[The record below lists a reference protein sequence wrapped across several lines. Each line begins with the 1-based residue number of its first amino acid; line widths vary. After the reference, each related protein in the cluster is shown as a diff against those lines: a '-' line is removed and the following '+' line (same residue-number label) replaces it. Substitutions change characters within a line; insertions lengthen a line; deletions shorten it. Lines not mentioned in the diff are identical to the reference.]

1 MRKYWIPL
9 VLLAVVGLWWG
20 LDHRGSA
27 PVIHFST
34 ARSLRI
40 ESSVSTNGK
49 VEPVDWAA
57 ARAETAG
64 VVRAINVQRGQNLR
78 AGQPLIF
85 LDTTAAQSD
94 LAGALARQQEAQA
107 ETQTLSQGGKASQL
121 ASVNDAIR
129 SAQEAVEIAQRNF
142 EAMQRLATQQAATK
156 LQVQDAKDGVD
167 RAKLQLS
174 SLEDQRRTL
183 VTASDRSVASARL
196 HDAQSEVQLAQ
207 HRVGLGDIRA
217 PIAGTLYQFDL
228 KLGAYL
234 QPGDIVGLI
243 GDLDQVKVTVYVDE
257 PDLGRVDI
265 GMPVTITWDARPGQ
279 KWFGRVDKLPTQVT
293 ALGTR
298 TVGEVTTIVNNPNH
312 DLIPGVT
319 VNATISSKVVSDA
332 LAIPKAA
339 LRVIQG
345 VNGVYKLEG
354 NRLQWTPVKAGVSDI
369 NNVQIVQGLQQGDRV
384 ADRVVEPSDAEI
396 QNGMRVRPAVD

>member
-1 MRKYWIPL
+1 MRKYSIPVVVLILL
-9 VLLAVVGLWWG
+9 VLWWG

-34 ARSLRI
+34 ARPMRI

-64 VVRAINVQRGQNLR
+64 VVRAINVQRGQDVK
-78 AGQPLIF
+78 AGQTLVL

-107 ETQTLSQGGKASQL
+107 ETQTLGQGGKASQL
-121 ASVNDAIR
+121 ANLEDSIR
-129 SAQEAVEIAQRNF
+129 TAQTGIDVAQRNYDV
-142 EAMQRLATQQAATK
+142 MQRLATQQAATK
-156 LQVQDAKDGVD
+156 LQVQDAKDALD
-167 RAKLQLS
+167 RAKLQLAG
-174 SLEDQRRTL
+174 LQNQRRTL
-183 VTASDRSVASARL
+183 VTASDKSVAQARL
-196 HDAQSEVQLAQ
+196 HDAQAEVSLAQ
-207 HRVGLGDIRA
+207 HRVGLGNIKT
-217 PIAGTLYQFDL
+217 PISGTLYQFDL

-243 GDLDQVKVTVYVDE
+243 GNLEQVKVTVYVDE
-257 PDLGRVDI
+257 PDLGRVSV
-265 GMPVTITWDARPGQ
+265 GMPVSITWDARPGQ
-279 KWFGRVDKLPTQVT
+279 RWFGHVEKLPTEVT

-298 TVGEVTTIVNNPNH
+298 TVGEVTTIVDNPNH
-312 DLIPGVT
+312 DLLPGVT
-319 VNATISSKVVSDA
+319 VNAIVTSKVVSDA

-339 LRVIQG
+339 LRVIQSA
-345 VNGVYKLEG
+345 NGVYKLSG
-354 NRLQWTPVKAGVSDI
+354 DHLVWTPVKPGVSDI
-369 NNVQIVQGLQQGDRV
+369 NNVQILEGLQQGEKV

-396 QNGMRVRPAVD
+396 TNGMRVKASVD

>member
-9 VLLAVVGLWWG
+9 VLLALLILWWG
-20 LDHRGSA
+20 LDHRNSA
-27 PVIHFST
+27 PVIHFSS
-34 ARSLRI
+34 AKPMRL

-64 VVRAINVQRGQNLR
+64 VVRTIDVQRGQVVK
-78 AGQPLIF
+78 AGQTLVL

-94 LAGALARQQEAQA
+94 LAGALARRQEAQA
-107 ETQTLSQGGKASQL
+107 ESQTLSEGGKASQL
-121 ASVNDAIR
+121 ANLNDSIHT
-129 SAQEAVEIAQRNF
+129 AQTALDIAQRNYD
-142 EAMQRLATQQAATK
+142 AMQRLASQQAATK
-156 LQVQDAKDGVD
+156 LQVLDAKDSVD

-174 SLEDQRRTL
+174 ALEDQRRTL
-183 VTASDRSVASARL
+183 VTSSDKSVAQARL
-196 HDAQSEVQLAQ
+196 HDTQAAVALAQ
-207 HRVGLGDIRA
+207 HHVGLGDITT
-217 PIAGTLYQFDL
+217 PISGTLYQFDL

-243 GDLDQVKVTVYVDE
+243 GDLNQMKVTVYVDE
-257 PDLGRVDI
+257 PDLGRVAA

-279 KWFGRVDKLPTQVT
+279 KWFGHVDKLPTEVT

-298 TVGEVTTIVNNPNH
+298 TVGEVTTIVDNPNH

-319 VNATISSKVVSDA
+319 VNATIISKVVPDA

-345 VNGVYKLEG
+345 VNGVYKLNG
-354 NRLQWTPVKAGVSDI
+354 DHLVWTPVKPGVSDI
-369 NNVQIVQGLQQGDRV
+369 NNVQILEGLKQGDKA

-396 QNGMRVRPAVD
+396 QNGMLVRPVVD